1 MKLVDVK
8 SGNYIEYNA
17 NSSDKD
23 PKFQTGDH
31 VRTSKYKNIYA
42 KWYTSNWSEE
52 VSVIS
57 KIRNTVPWTYDL
69 NKEEINGI
77 SYEKELHKTNQRE
90 FRIEKVIKKKGNKK
104 MSNGKIMIIYLIAGL
119 IKET

>member
-1 MKLVDVK
+1 MKLADVK

-17 NSSDKD
+17 NSNDKD
-23 PKFQTGDH
+23 PKFQAGDH

-52 VSVIS
+52 VFVIS

-69 NKEEINGI
+69 NEEEIIGI

-90 FRIEKVIKKKGNKK
+90 FRIEKVIKKKRNKK
-104 MSNGKIMIIYLIAGL
+104 MSNGKVMIIYLIAGL